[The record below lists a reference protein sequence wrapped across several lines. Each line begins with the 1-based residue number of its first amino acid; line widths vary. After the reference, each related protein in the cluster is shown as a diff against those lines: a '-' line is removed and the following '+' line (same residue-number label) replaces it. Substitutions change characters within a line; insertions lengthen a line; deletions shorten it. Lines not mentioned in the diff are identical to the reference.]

1 MRIDILRFAEGAKQA
16 RGLVVVIDVFR
27 AFSTACYVMA
37 GGAERIVPVGDLEL
51 AYRLKR
57 LLPDAVL
64 IGERGGVRQ
73 PGFDYGNSPTRVRD
87 VRFDGK
93 TVIQTTSAGTQG
105 IANARDADEI
115 VTGSFVNAGAVVR
128 YILSRRP
135 ERVSL
140 VCMGFAAREPAEEDE
155 LCAEYIRNAL
165 LGRPNDFAAIV
176 ARLRGESGTNRFLD
190 AEGDPDADN
199 PRSDFDLCLAL
210 DRFPFV
216 LRAEPWTPPEGVG
229 TASDWG
235 GSKAEPGGADGS
247 SGTFAEKRLVCLRK
261 QVVA

>member
-1 MRIDILRFAEGAKQA
+1 MRIEILRFAEGAKQA
-16 RGLVVVIDVFR
+16 RGLAVVIDVFR

-37 GGAERIVPVGDLEL
+37 GGAERIIPVGDLRL

-73 PGFDYGNSPTRVRD
+73 PGFDYGNSPTHVSR
-87 VRFDGK
+87 VRFDGRS
-93 TVIQTTSAGTQG
+93 VIQTTSAGTQG
-105 IANARDADEI
+105 IANARGADEI

-140 VCMGFAAREPAEEDE
+140 VCMGFAARESAEEDE

-165 LGRPNDFAAIV
+165 LRRPNDFAAIV

-199 PRSDFDLCLAL
+199 PRSDFDLCLVL

-216 LRAEPWTPPEGVG
+216 LRAEPWTPPLEVG
-229 TASDWG
+229 LGDAWG
-235 GSKAEPGGADGS
+235 GPEAEPDGADGS
-247 SGTFAEKRLVCLRK
+247 AGTSAERLVCLRK
-261 QVVA
+261 RVVA